1 MGPTLLF
8 TVECAFQIT
17 GRGCVL
23 APGPSLAAGAP
34 AVRIGDRIRLHHPDG
49 KSIDTVIRG
58 LDMLAR
64 RPQSIANTAPLLLPS
79 AFAKADIPEGTEVWL
94 MEQPG

>member
-1 MGPTLLF
+1 MRPVLLF
-8 TVECAFQIT
+8 TVEFAFQIT

-23 APGPSLAAGAP
+23 VPGPSLEAGAP
-34 AVRIGDRIRLHHPDG
+34 TARVGDRIRLHHPDG

-64 RPQSIANTAPLLLPS
+64 RPRSTANTAPLLLPS
-79 AFAKADIPEGTEVWL
+79 AFTKEDIPEGTEVWL
-94 MEQPG
+94 MEQPS